1 MTTKHWT
8 QFATQILG
16 SLSITML
23 FGCATPAHQRILRIS
38 EGMDKTQVLDVAGN
52 PKRTQ
57 RREGGDQWTYV
68 YYVADQ
74 QFERDVRFEGGHVV
88 NISMPR
94 EVPKADQGQKITRDY
109 ENLVKDSGKKT
120 SEGFKEVP
128 GGNND

>member
-1 MTTKHWT
+1 MTAKPC
-8 QFATQILG
+8 
-16 SLSITML
+16 LSRVCRAITALALLLSM
-23 FGCATPAHQRILRIS
+23 GCATPVHQRILQVS

-57 RREGGDQWTYV
+57 RREGGDLWTYV

-109 ENLVKDSGKKT
+109 ENLVKDSEKK
-120 SEGFKEVP
+120 SSSNYKEVS
-128 GGNND
+128 GGEND